1 MKATALEFRLR
12 MWIIIGLVF
21 LGFWAPWAHGAGR
34 QTLLLWLPLSA
45 LHAFGMSS
53 TISAPL
59 VVAAGALAAAVGA
72 WLRIWGA
79 ASLGYQT
86 VHDEAM
92 HSSLVAHGPYRYV
105 RNPLYLG
112 GWFMVLA
119 ASLLMPV
126 SGAWPSVLLL
136 TIFFFRLILGEE
148 AFLQAKLGEPY
159 RNYLRAVPRWFP
171 RLRGALPAAEHKTQW
186 LNGALGELNAVGI
199 FIAFAFFSW
208 SYNVTNM
215 LKCILVSFV
224 LAMLVRVF
232 FKGTTESKTEQADE

>member
-12 MWIIIGLVF
+12 MWIMIGLVF
-21 LGFWAPWAHGAGR
+21 IGFWAPWAHGAGR
-34 QTLLLWLPLSA
+34 KALLLWLPLST

-53 TISAPL
+53 TTSAPL

-92 HSSLVAHGPYRYV
+92 QSDLVANGPYRYV

-112 GWFMVLA
+112 GWFMLLA
-119 ASLLMPV
+119 VSLLMPV
-126 SGAWPSVLLL
+126 SGALLSVPLL
-136 TIFFFRLILGEE
+136 TIFFFRLIFGEE
-148 AFLQAKLGEPY
+148 AFLQVKLGEPY

-171 RLRGALPAAEHKTQW
+171 RLRGALPTAEHKTQW
-186 LNGALGELNAVGI
+186 LSGAMGELNTVGI

-232 FKGTTESKTEQADE
+232 FKGATESKPAQSGE